1 MNINRMVN
9 NKYKTNEMAIFLT
22 LPLKRETVT
31 KNALIPKVLTRGTN
45 NLKSQIDINKKLE
58 NMYGTNFNCGIDKTG
73 DFCVLKFYI
82 ESISNKYV
90 LNNEDLAKEELE
102 LILDIIFNP
111 LVENNAFNEKIVD
124 QEKENL
130 LKIIESKKD
139 NKENYAFNRCVEEMF
154 KDQPYGLYKY
164 GFREDIKNIN
174 SKNLY
179 EYYLEMIKNCRID
192 LFINGIDAEKVEIPE
207 NLRSI
212 GNNEME
218 VNDKGASKEAQEP
231 QLVKE
236 KLDVTQGKLIIGLD
250 MPKNDKFASTMY
262 NMVLGGGANS
272 KLFQNVREKES
283 LAYSAG
289 SIYIRRKNTIF
300 IKTGI
305 ELKNY
310 DKALEVIKQQIE
322 EMRNGNITDEEIDA
336 GRELILATLRMIK
349 ESQEDTISFC
359 FDQSLFKE
367 NLTIDEYIANVEKV
381 TKEQIIEIAKNVKIN
396 TIYFLENT
404 QE

>member
-9 NKYKTNEMAIFLT
+9 NKYKTNEMAVFLT
-22 LPLKRETVT
+22 LPLEKETIT

-45 NLKSQIDINKKLE
+45 NLKNQIEINKKLE

-73 DFCVLKFYI
+73 DLCVLKFYI

-102 LILDIIFNP
+102 LLMDIIFNP
-111 LVENNAFNEKIVD
+111 LVENEAFNEKIVE

-154 KDQPYGLYKY
+154 KDEPYGIYKY
-164 GFREDIKNIN
+164 GNAEDIKDITA
-174 SKNLY
+174 KNLY
-179 EYYLEMIKNCRID
+179 EYYLEMIKRCRID
-192 LFINGIDAEKVEIPE
+192 VFINGMDAENVEIPE
-207 NLRSI
+207 NIKNI
-212 GNNEME
+212 GNNEIYI
-218 VNDKGASKEAQEP
+218 NDKNSSTNAGEPKEI
-231 QLVKE
+231 KE
-236 KLDVTQGKLIIGLD
+236 SLDVTQGKLIIGLD
-250 MPKNDKFASTMY
+250 MPHDNKFAVTMY

-289 SIYIRRKNTIF
+289 SIYIRRKNSIF

-310 DKALEVIKQQIE
+310 EKALSVIKEQIE
-322 EMRNGNITDEEIDA
+322 EMKKGNITDDEIEA
-336 GRELILATLRMIK
+336 GRELVLATLRMIK

-367 NLTIDEYIANVEKV
+367 NLTIDEYLSNLEKI
-381 TKEQIIEIAKNVKIN
+381 TKEQIVEVANKVNIN
-396 TIYFLENT
+396 TIYFLENS
-404 QE
+404 QA